1 MVDLQDQMLVPML
14 ARDWSH
20 RNAVHN
26 DVVKSCLKS
35 LGLKVGITLTTIFKS
50 HLSSFLGS
58 LTTLRSVMLEQFRTE
73 EKCYLKLTFLNAC
86 F

>member
-1 MVDLQDQMLVPML
+1 ML

-20 RNAVHN
+20 RNVVHN

-35 LGLKVGITLTTIFKS
+35 LGLKVGITLKTIFKS
-50 HLSSFLGS
+50 HLSSSLGS
-58 LTTLRSVMLEQFRTE
+58 PTTLKSVFLEQFRTV
-73 EKCYLKLTFLNAC
+73 EKCYFKLTFLKAC